1 MVTEI
6 SDSSQKIEYKKPI
19 NKWEKKYYSSVKLK
33 LNNTEIQLIRLA
45 ITKKTNTIPQIGD
58 KDGDKM

>member
-1 MVTEI
+1 MG
-6 SDSSQKIEYKKPI
+6 K
-19 NKWEKKYYSSVKLK
+19 KKYYSSVKLK

-45 ITKKTNTIPQIGD
+45 ITKKTNTIPQIAG